1 MNYRLRKRN
10 AKLEEWYICKQLGI
24 SHMEWVDVTTG
35 RKSLANDKLD
45 KFIQLTEPSNKE
57 YINQNDELEKI
68 NEWYSNMDAVDFKRL
83 MDDFKVK
90 QTDIAKKIDYDKA
103 TICRTMNKKGTSE
116 GCKCALYY
124 FFNDENNRR
133 HIVKKPKTK
142 PTIKDKEKLDEG
154 VTATLDTK
162 VLEQTFTFTPPSA
175 KDFYKQELSIT
186 SFVKKEDYDR
196 VVKEK
201 NEAEEELA
209 RYRYLIDLLRI
220 DKTE

>member
-10 AKLEEWYICKQLGI
+10 AKLQEWYICKQLGI

-68 NEWYSNMDAVDFKRL
+68 NEWYLNMDAVDFKRL

-124 FFNDENNRR
+124 FFNDENNRMHEYKKEKTR
-133 HIVKKPKTK
+133 VKIDIPKI
-142 PTIKDKEKLDEG
+142 PTIENKKELDKA
-154 VTATLDTK
+154 V
-162 VLEQTFTFTPPSA
+162 TFTPPSFI
-175 KDFYKQELSIT
+175 DFYKREMSIT